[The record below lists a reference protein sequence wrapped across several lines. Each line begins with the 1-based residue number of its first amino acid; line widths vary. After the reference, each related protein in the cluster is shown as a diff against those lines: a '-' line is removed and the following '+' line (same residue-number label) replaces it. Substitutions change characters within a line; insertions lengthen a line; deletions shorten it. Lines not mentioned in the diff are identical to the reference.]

1 MGKEYCLMNFTRLE
15 GQLKVTKENGDDLD
29 GNEDLS
35 VCSLLPASL
44 WRQVECSINNCETND
59 QSSG

>member
-15 GQLKVTKENGDDLD
+15 GQLKVTKENGDDLE

-44 WRQVECSINNCETND
+44 WR
-59 QSSG
+59 